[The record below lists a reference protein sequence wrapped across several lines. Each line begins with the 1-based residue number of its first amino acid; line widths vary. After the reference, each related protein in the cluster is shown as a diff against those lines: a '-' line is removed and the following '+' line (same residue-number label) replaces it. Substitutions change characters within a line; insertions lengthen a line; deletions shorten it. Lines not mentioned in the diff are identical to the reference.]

1 MEYLKSITPT
11 FESVLEVGCGFGR
24 ITRLVLSNYPN
35 TKRYKAVDLSPDQ
48 VSNAEEYVK
57 SGIDRSTLAHIDLTF
72 AISDIKSLQMNL
84 KYDLVLAS
92 EVLLHILPS
101 EIKEIMIKLVEL
113 SNCHIINIDYY
124 SEKLNQLAPHNFLH
138 QYEKIY
144 SEIPHIAKVQRV
156 PIRKTG
162 LFGFDTTQSI
172 FHAIKEVRPTSS

>member
-1 MEYLKSITPT
+1 
-11 FESVLEVGCGFGR
+11 
-24 ITRLVLSNYPN
+24 VLSNYPN

-57 SGIDRSTLAHIDLTF
+57 SGLDRSTLTHIDLTF

-144 SEIPHIAKVQRV
+144 SEIPHKAKVQRV